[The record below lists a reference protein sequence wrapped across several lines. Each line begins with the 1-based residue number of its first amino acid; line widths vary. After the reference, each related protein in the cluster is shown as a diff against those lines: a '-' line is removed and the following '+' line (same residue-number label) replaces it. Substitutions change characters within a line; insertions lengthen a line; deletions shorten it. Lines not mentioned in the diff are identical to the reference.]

1 MQDSILEQA
10 NTAELVADYMEWAG
24 QVNGADRLVGQPG
37 NMINFIRKNQPT
49 FTITS
54 QLSKSAGPLQHSCNP
69 GGPAHRMRQNVVLGW
84 HIFRNLAQKNKH
96 GINHLRKQLVY

>member
-24 QVNGADRLVGQPG
+24 QVSGADRLVGQPG

-54 QLSKSAGPLQHSCNP
+54 QLSKSPGPLQHNCNP
-69 GGPAHRMRQNVVLGW
+69 GGPAHRTRQNVVLGW

-96 GINHLRKQLVY
+96 GSSKHVKF